1 MYMMDYDNWIFSQ
14 ADKDDMKDLTHSEQM
29 VAGCC
34 RSAAILFAII
44 LGLVICALFSS
55 CKSVEYV
62 TVPEVHNEHHWHTDS
77 VHQTDSIIRET
88 QTTIMQLDSAAMDR
102 YGIQLKSAERAWL
115 VKTQE
120 MERQIQMLLQINM
133 QKDSVHDTVPV
144 PVPVIK
150 EVPAELTWWQHFRI
164 SLANILLWVVGIV
177 AVVTLVRW
185 WLKQK
190 KVI

>member
-1 MYMMDYDNWIFSQ
+1 MMEPEYLDKLPPDYQEAFRKSFI
-14 ADKDDMKDLTHSEQM
+14 
-29 VAGCC
+29 
-34 RSAAILFAII
+34 RSMAILITVII
-44 LGLVICALFSS
+44 GMAICALFSS

-62 TVPEVHNEHHWHTDS
+62 PVIEHHTDTLIQTNLQRDSIYVHDSITVSQQGDTVRIEKWHTKY
-77 VHQTDSIIRET
+77 VERE
-88 QTTIMQLDSAAMDR
+88 
-102 YGIQLKSAERAWL
+102 
-115 VKTQE
+115 
-120 MERQIQMLLQINM
+120 
-133 QKDSVHDTVPV
+133 VHDTLYQAVHDSIPQ
-144 PVPVIK
+144 PYPVIK

>member
-1 MYMMDYDNWIFSQ
+1 MMEPEYLDKLPPDYQEAFRKSFI
-14 ADKDDMKDLTHSEQM
+14 
-29 VAGCC
+29 
-34 RSAAILFAII
+34 RSVAILITVII
-44 LGLVICALFSS
+44 GMAICALFSS

-62 TVPEVHNEHHWHTDS
+62 PVIEHRTDTLIQTNVQRDSVYVHDSTFVYVNGDTVRIEKWHTRWRD
-77 VHQTDSIIRET
+77 RE
-88 QTTIMQLDSAAMDR
+88 
-102 YGIQLKSAERAWL
+102 
-115 VKTQE
+115 
-120 MERQIQMLLQINM
+120 
-133 QKDSVHDTVPV
+133 VHDTLYQAVHDSIPQ
-144 PVPVIK
+144 PYPVIK

>member
-1 MYMMDYDNWIFSQ
+1 MMEPEYLDKLPPDYQEAFRKSFI
-14 ADKDDMKDLTHSEQM
+14 
-29 VAGCC
+29 
-34 RSAAILFAII
+34 RSVAILITVII
-44 LGLVICALFSS
+44 GMAICALFSS

-62 TVPEVHNEHHWHTDS
+62 PVIEHKTDTLIQTNLQRDSIYVHDSIMVSQQGDTVRIDRWHTKYIEK
-77 VHQTDSIIRET
+77 Q
-88 QTTIMQLDSAAMDR
+88 
-102 YGIQLKSAERAWL
+102 
-115 VKTQE
+115 
-120 MERQIQMLLQINM
+120 
-133 QKDSVHDTVPV
+133 VHDTLYQAVHDSIPQ
-144 PVPVIK
+144 PYPVIK